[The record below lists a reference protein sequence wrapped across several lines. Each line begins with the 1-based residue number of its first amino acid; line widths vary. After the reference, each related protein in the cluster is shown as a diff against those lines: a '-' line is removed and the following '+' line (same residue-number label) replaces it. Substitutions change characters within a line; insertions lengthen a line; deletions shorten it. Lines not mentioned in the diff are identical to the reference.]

1 MIGDKPLDPGASL
14 EALRDSLRRFASD
27 RDWSQFH
34 TPKNIATALTVEAAE
49 LLENFQW
56 LREGSS
62 AELGPARLAEVR
74 QELADVLIYLVMLA
88 DKLDVDLLQATRDK
102 LAENAEKYPVD
113 KARGTSRK
121 YTEL

>member
-1 MIGDKPLDPGASL
+1 MINDKPLDSTDAL
-14 EALRDSLRRFASD
+14 EALRAALRQFAAD

-34 TPKNIATALTVEAAE
+34 TPKNLATALTVEVAE
-49 LLENFQW
+49 LLEHFQW

-62 AELGPARLAEVR
+62 AELGPDRLADVR

-88 DKLDVDLLQATRDK
+88 DQLDVDLLQAARYK
-102 LAENAEKYPVD
+102 LERNAEKYPVD
-113 KARGTSRK
+113 KVRGTSRK